1 MRRTH
6 RARRA
11 AEPGSARDAAG
22 KESPPQCTAKTAKGQ
37 ERRTGAS
44 CPLFFHFCGP
54 SAHISAAL
62 ASGVKLPSGF
72 GRKT

>member
-22 KESPPQCTAKTAKGQ
+22 KKPPQHTAKTAKGQ

-44 CPLFFHFCGP
+44 CPLFFPFCGP

-62 ASGVKLPSGF
+62 VSGVKLPSGF